1 MKAIISSL
9 LKTSAS
15 PHLRAYLQCLLN
27 ANCEASFYD
36 CLILVR
42 YVLQEN
48 KNNGASESI
57 KISIF
62 KDFEE
67 LELKKFGLKS
77 IRQGENLILS
87 LSQNFEQSLCD
98 ISAWNKCE
106 QVRQDESIGA
116 DYFFPYPKYM
126 HKGQKEAV
134 KAFVEAQYGSTTVIQ
149 LPTGSGKSV
158 LFHLPLLLTPKDRF
172 LNIVIVPTVALA
184 LDQEMRVHNHPKLS
198 SEFKHKLA
206 WHGGLSDFDK
216 DELKS
221 RIRNGTQRILFL
233 NPETLTR
240 ALVNVLFDAR
250 NTIRNFFIDEAHIIG
265 EWGDSF
271 RPAFQDLAVFRNAL
285 QRGNHYLRTFLLS
298 ATINDYNAN
307 LFSDMFSD
315 KGGQGVDF
323 FAYNFMREEP
333 QYFQYKVEDSEKL
346 DIFIKFFRHL
356 PRPAIIYANTP
367 AEVQKYS
374 LALLENGHE
383 SFRIFTGKTCSEERE
398 KILAAWNQ
406 DEIQVIVATSA
417 FGVGVDK
424 PNVRAVMHVSI
435 PESFDRFY
443 QEVGRGGRDGL
454 SSTSVVLFSE
464 DDLHGSPNIKKMG
477 EDTAW
482 RRWLTL
488 CRESKTADFPINNER
503 INILDAGVTPA
514 NVLQQS
520 EANEIWNNHI
530 LRFLDNKKFIKR
542 HMISPTEF
550 KQNIFDGNDDIDEFF
565 SDFRKKIPV
574 QFLKEMYQDEK
585 TFKEVYSEAENART
599 SARENSFNL
608 LRNFL
613 QKDISMED
621 ALSKTYD
628 IKSLGIMVSKA
639 CRGCHAH
646 EHRKERLTTP
656 HLKQSSLYK
665 SRNEAYLQLYKSKE
679 EGTDS
684 RGYIFYQSNDQLWGF
699 VGYLVKSLEIV
710 EVIFHGQDTDTF
722 DLIKS
727 RVTNENKAPVFFE
740 AELTAHQQLNLTR
753 PQLLIL
759 GRDQAELPER
769 DDLLGASNCLVL
781 LPKNIKL
788 GYKDLKDSVPK
799 PFLLSD
805 YARMVSK

>member
-1 MKAIISSL
+1 MKDIIFSL
-9 LKTSAS
+9 LNFSVS
-15 PHLRAYLQCLLN
+15 PRLQAYLQRLLN
-27 ANCEASFYD
+27 ANCEVSFYD

-62 KDFEE
+62 KDFEK
-67 LELKKFGLKS
+67 LEFKEFGLKS

-87 LSQNFEQSLCD
+87 LSQNFEQSLSD

-134 KAFVEAQYGSTTVIQ
+134 KAFIEAQYGSTTVIQ

-158 LFHLPLLLTPKDRF
+158 LFHLPLLLAPRDRF

-206 WHGGLSDFDK
+206 WHGGLSDFDR

-285 QRGNHYLRTFLLS
+285 QRSNHYLRTFLLS

-315 KGGQGVDF
+315 EDGQGVDF

-333 QYFQYKVEDSEKL
+333 QYFQYKVEDTEKL
-346 DIFIKFFRHL
+346 DVFIKFFRHL

-374 LALLENGHE
+374 AVLMKNGHE

-398 KILAAWNQ
+398 EILAAWNK

-454 SSTSVVLFSE
+454 SSTSVVLYSE
-464 DDLHGSPNIKKMG
+464 DDLHGRPNIKKMG
-477 EDTAW
+477 EHTAW
-482 RRWLTL
+482 LRWLTL
-488 CRESKTADFPINNER
+488 CRESKTANFSINNER
-503 INILDAGVTPA
+503 INILDSGVTPA

-520 EANEIWNNHI
+520 EVNEIWNNHI

-542 HMISPTEF
+542 HMIPPTEF
-550 KQNIFDGNDDIDEFF
+550 KQNIFDGNDGIDEFF

-574 QFLKEMYQDEK
+574 QFLKEMYQDEE
-585 TFKEVYSEAENART
+585 TFKEVYSEAESARI
-599 SARENSFNL
+599 SARENSFHL

-621 ALSKTYD
+621 ALSETYD

-646 EHRKERLTTP
+646 KHRKERITTP
-656 HLKQSSLYK
+656 HLRQSSLHK
-665 SRNEAYLQLYKSKE
+665 SRNEAYRQLYKSKE

-684 RGYIFYQSNDQLWGF
+684 RGYIFYQSNEQLAVF
-699 VGYLVKSLEIV
+699 IGYLVKSLEIV
-710 EVIFHGQDTDTF
+710 ELLFHGQDIDTF

-727 RVTNENKAPVFFE
+727 RITKENETPVFFE
-740 AELTAHQQLNLTR
+740 DSLTAHQQLSLTR
-753 PQLLIL
+753 PQLLVL
-759 GRDQAELPER
+759 GRDQTELSDR
-769 DDLLGASNCLVL
+769 NDLLGASNCLVL
-781 LPKNIKL
+781 LPDYIKL
-788 GYKDLKDSVPK
+788 GNRVLRDSLLK

>member
-1 MKAIISSL
+1 MDSIISSL
-9 LKTSAS
+9 LKFSAS
-15 PHLRAYLQCLLN
+15 PHIQAYLQRLLD
-27 ANCEASFYD
+27 ADCKASFYD
-36 CLILVR
+36 CLTLVR

-48 KNNGASESI
+48 KNKGALESMTI
-57 KISIF
+57 PILQG
-62 KDFEE
+62 FEE
-67 LELKKFGLKS
+67 LEFEKFGLKS
-77 IRQGENLILS
+77 IRQADNLIVS
-87 LSQNFEQSLCD
+87 LSQASEEILSD

-158 LFHLPLLLTPKDRF
+158 LFHLPLLLAPKDRF

-184 LDQEMRVHNHPKLS
+184 LDQEMRVHNHPKLFS
-198 SEFKHKLA
+198 DFKHKLA
-206 WHGGLSDFDK
+206 WHGGLSDFDR
-216 DELKS
+216 DDLKS

-315 KGGQGVDF
+315 EGGQGVDF

-333 QYFQYKVEDSEKL
+333 KYFQYKVEDSEKL
-346 DIFIKFFRHL
+346 DVFIKFFRHL

-398 KILAAWNQ
+398 EILAAWNQ

-454 SSTSVVLFSE
+454 SSTSVVLYSE
-464 DDLHGSPNIKKMG
+464 DDLHRNPNIKKMG

-488 CRESKTADFPINNER
+488 CRESKTAGFSINNER
-503 INILDAGVTPA
+503 LNILDSSVTPA

-646 EHRKERLTTP
+646 EHRKERLTRP
-656 HLKQSSLYK
+656 HLKQSSLHK

-684 RGYIFYQSNDQLWGF
+684 RGYIFYQSTDQLWGF

-759 GRDQAELPER
+759 GRDQAELPDR